1 MKTPIPDR
9 PPALKKKAPAIHG
22 QTESTAGRDHVRE
35 ETHHTS
41 SPRESKRPNER
52 TSNHKKK

>member
-9 PPALKKKAPAIHG
+9 SPAPKIKAPVLHG
-22 QTESTAGRDHVRE
+22 QTESTAGRDQVRE

-41 SPRESKRPNER
+41 APRESKRPNER
-52 TSNHKKK
+52 TANHKKK